1 MPRKARKA
9 SLSLDHRAAGK
20 VIEREILKQEATV
33 TRWTRLHTN
42 TIGLPMG
49 VTTINRL
56 CDGLYNAGSG
66 VSVELLWR
74 LCNHLTQDEQ
84 AAKMLA
90 CEYLTALGLIPHSA
104 EISIAS
110 QLAALRAPLERATRA
125 TVQLAAG
132 EKQKA
137 KKRRTRMPPP
147 DGATAPEPGQ
157 GGDYPAR

>member
-1 MPRKARKA
+1 MPRRVRKVP
-9 SLSLDHRAAGK
+9 LSLDHRAAGK
-20 VIEREILKQEATV
+20 VIEREILKQESTV
-33 TRWTRLHTN
+33 TRWVRLHTN
-42 TIGLPMG
+42 ILGMPMG
-49 VTTINRL
+49 VTTINRI

-74 LCNHLTQDEQ
+74 LCNHLTGDER
-84 AAKMLA
+84 AAKLLA

-110 QLAALRAPLERATRA
+110 QLAALRAPLERAARA

-137 KKRRTRMPPP
+137 KKRKAKKPQEPEKS
-147 DGATAPEPGQ
+147 PEPI
-157 GGDYPAR
+157 DTVSNP